1 MSECVLGNG
10 ANAEEKRVALQMADS
25 FIEKMNYPRMKTQV
39 GRTCLW
45 LRQLVFMLKSLTHH
59 FCALCLFVCVQ
70 VEILPQG
77 KETIIF
83 KQFFKNWN

>member
-1 MSECVLGNG
+1 
-10 ANAEEKRVALQMADS
+10 
-25 FIEKMNYPRMKTQV
+25 MKTQV
-39 GRTCLW
+39 QLSRTAL
-45 LRQLVFMLKSLTHH
+45 LVSLQPPEARLPAAV
-59 FCALCLFVCVQ
+59 FNVPQ